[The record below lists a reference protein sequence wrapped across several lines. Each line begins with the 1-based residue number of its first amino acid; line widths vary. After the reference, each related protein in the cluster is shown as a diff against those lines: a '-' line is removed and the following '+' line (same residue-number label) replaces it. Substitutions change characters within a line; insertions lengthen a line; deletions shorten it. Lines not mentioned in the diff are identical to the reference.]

1 MRIGNPRSFR
11 LNSYGSRGA
20 STGARMATTTSPR
33 TITALTAPRGLRR
46 TSSHT
51 APENPCSTEDAPSP
65 PCDTAAGAA
74 SAVTDSR
81 IKPGVAQVDEQVRQH
96 DHRGEEQHGA
106 LDQGVVAQQNGIEHQ
121 AADARLHED
130 ELHDH
135 GAPEQHRELLRS
147 EERRVG
153 KEC

>member
-33 TITALTAPRGLRR
+33 MIIALNAPSGWRR
-46 TSSHT
+46 TSNHT
-51 APENPCSTEDAPSP
+51 APHTPHSAKGAPSP

-74 SAVTDSR
+74 SAVTDSG
-81 IKPGVAQVDEQVRQH
+81 IKPGVAQVDEQVCHH

-106 LDQGVVAQQNGIEHQ
+106 LDP
-121 AADARLHED
+121 
-130 ELHDH
+130 
-135 GAPEQHRELLRS
+135 GAVLGEEGAHHPALRS
-147 EERRVG
+147 GLRGVELDGSARRAPYH
-153 KEC
+153 